1 MNVVVD
7 ASVAIKWFVPE
18 PLSNEA
24 ERLLGGGD
32 ALFAPDLLLV
42 EFGNIIWKKVRLGE
56 LARDDGDAALA
67 ALRSGP
73 VGLVGTTPL
82 VERAL
87 HLAHEIEHP
96 LYDCLYLATA
106 EAVAATVATARSPL
120 LRSVL
125 AIERAVA
132 DSMDCRL
139 AIGTIDR
146 NS

>member
-1 MNVVVD
+1 VNVVVD

-32 ALFAPDLLLV
+32 ALFAPDLLLI
-42 EFGNIIWKKVRLGE
+42 EFGNVVWKKVRLGE
-56 LARDDGDAALA
+56 LARGDGNAALT

-73 VGLVGTTPL
+73 VSLVDTTPL

-87 HLAHEIEHP
+87 HLAHEIDHP

-106 EAVAATVATARSPL
+106 EAIAATVATADRRFFDRCALSIMQP
-120 LRSVL
+120 RIAWL
-125 AIERAVA
+125 ADWSSAP
-132 DSMDCRL
+132 
-139 AIGTIDR
+139 
-146 NS
+146 

>member
-24 ERLLGGGD
+24 ERLLEGAD
-32 ALFAPDLLLV
+32 TLFAPDFLLI
-42 EFGNIIWKKVRLGE
+42 EFSNIIWKKVGLGE
-56 LARDDGDAALA
+56 LGRGDGDAALA

-73 VGLVGTTPL
+73 VDLVAATPL

-106 EAVAATVATARSPL
+106 EAVAATVATA
-120 LRSVL
+120 
-125 AIERAVA
+125 
-132 DSMDCRL
+132 
-139 AIGTIDR
+139 DR
-146 NS
+146 RFFDRCSFSTMQPRIAWLGDWPSAR

>member
-24 ERLLGGGD
+24 ERLLGGSD
-32 ALFAPDLLLV
+32 TLFAPDLLLI

-67 ALRSGP
+67 ALRNGP

-82 VERAL
+82 RG
-87 HLAHEIEHP
+87 
-96 LYDCLYLATA
+96 TS
-106 EAVAATVATARSPL
+106 VAFGP
-120 LRSVL
+120 
-125 AIERAVA
+125 
-132 DSMDCRL
+132 
-139 AIGTIDR
+139 
-146 NS
+146 

>member
-1 MNVVVD
+1 VNVVVD

-32 ALFAPDLLLV
+32 ALFAPDLLLI
-42 EFGNIIWKKVRLGE
+42 EFGNVVWKKVRLGE
-56 LARDDGDAALA
+56 LARGDGNAALT

-73 VGLVGTTPL
+73 VSLVDTTPL

-87 HLAHEIEHP
+87 HLAHEIDHP

-106 EAVAATVATARSPL
+106 EAIAATVATADRRFFDRCATSIMQP
-120 LRSVL
+120 RIAWL
-125 AIERAVA
+125 ADWSSAP
-132 DSMDCRL
+132 
-139 AIGTIDR
+139 
-146 NS
+146 